1 MFPVKIKPTYIKR
14 DRNRQPYGEP
24 VPYSPL
30 IVLSGTQVHKLA
42 LHKQDGA
49 WMVAHPASGARMCD
63 VRATY
68 KGMPVSS
75 KGYTLTQAKAA
86 ALAQVDA
93 MIERMGTDRFNSV
106 LQAAADV
113 AKEPVEA

>member
-1 MFPVKIKPTYIKR
+1 MKTKPTYIKR
-14 DRNRQPYGEP
+14 DRNRKPYGEP

-49 WMVAHPASGARMCD
+49 WTVAHPASGARVCE

-68 KGMPVSS
+68 KGVPISS
-75 KGYTLTQAKAA
+75 GIATLKWARAA

-106 LQAAADV
+106 LQAAAD
-113 AKEPVEA
+113 ATKEPAEA

>member
-1 MFPVKIKPTYIKR
+1 MKTKPTYIKR

-30 IVLSGTQVHKLA
+30 IVLAGTQVHKLA
-42 LHKQDGA
+42 LHKLDGA
-49 WMVAHPASGARMCD
+49 WIVAHPASGARVRD
-63 VRATY
+63 VLATY

-75 KGYTLTQAKAA
+75 KGYTLTQARAA

-106 LQAAADV
+106 LQAAAD
-113 AKEPVEA
+113 ATKEPAEA